1 MSEFLPTLSSIF
13 TLAFVVSSMFSLGL
27 RLTVRQIIE
36 PLRNP
41 RLVLMALLSNF
52 VVVPAAALL
61 LSSIFGLS
69 QPLRIGLLLFSIA
82 AGAPMV
88 PKLAQIAK
96 ADVRLSVSLIVLLIF
111 ATAIIMPF
119 ALPLLLPGVR
129 VDAVHLASPLFLQM
143 LLPLALG
150 IVLDS
155 IYTEASEIILPPLG
169 QIANISLALMFAL
182 QIGLNLGDVIGLLGT
197 GAVISI
203 LLLLAIALAAGFLLG
218 GRDRS
223 VKEVLSLA
231 TGQRN
236 LAAAFVIATGS
247 FADQPGV
254 LVLLAAAGLVGMLLM
269 IPVAGQ
275 YGKTT
280 ERLAQ
285 DRAKV
290 YAAPVGVPATGGEGD
305 RQTNE
310 EASGEKQR
318 ARNG

>member
-1 MSEFLPTLSSIF
+1 MSDFLTTLSNLF

-36 PLRNP
+36 PLRDV
-41 RLVLMALLSNF
+41 RLVLVALLANF
-52 VVVPAAALL
+52 VIVPATALL
-61 LSSIFGLS
+61 LSAIFGLN
-69 QPLRIGLLLFSIA
+69 QDLRIGLLLFSVA
-82 AGAPMV
+82 AGAPLV

-111 ATAIIMPF
+111 ATAVIMPF
-119 ALPLLLPGVR
+119 ALPLLMPGLR
-129 VDAVHLASPLFLQM
+129 VNAFSLAGPLFLQM

-150 IVLDS
+150 LLMDS
-155 IYTEASEIILPPLG
+155 IYPEASEIILPPLG

-182 QIGLNLGDVIGLLGT
+182 QIGLNLGNVIGLLGT

-203 LLLLAIALAAGFLLG
+203 LLLLAIALTIGFFLG

-223 VKEVLSLA
+223 TKKVLSLA

-247 FADQPGV
+247 FADRPNV
-254 LVLLAAAGLVGMLLM
+254 LALLAAAGLVGMVLM
-269 IPVAGQ
+269 IPVAAQ

-280 ERLAQ
+280 EKLTQEQAGLSG
-285 DRAKV
+285 
-290 YAAPVGVPATGGEGD
+290 PPLSVPATGGEGEH
-305 RQTNE
+305 RGIE
-310 EASGEKQR
+310 EGPEGKQR